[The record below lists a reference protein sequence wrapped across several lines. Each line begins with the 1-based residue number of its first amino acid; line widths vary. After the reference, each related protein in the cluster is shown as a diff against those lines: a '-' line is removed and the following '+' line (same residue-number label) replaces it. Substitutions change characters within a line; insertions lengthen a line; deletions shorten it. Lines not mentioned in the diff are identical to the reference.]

1 LEGGC
6 TALIARKT
14 VTILG
19 GAVCLFQSMP
29 LSTLFPSLEP
39 KDVLRFVVATRE
51 GSCYLWLV
59 GTNLTTTQQVTDFS
73 VEVTIDQ
80 RFENK
85 EDSPLEIEY
94 RFPLVKGVKVTDFY
108 AEIDGRKG
116 SFVVW

>member
-1 LEGGC
+1 MHCPDCPQNRDYLRRRRLPLPVHAPEYPVP
-6 TALIARKT
+6 LI
-14 VTILG
+14 
-19 GAVCLFQSMP
+19 GAKGRVKVRCCYKRGFMLF
-29 LSTLFPSLEP
+29 
-39 KDVLRFVVATRE
+39 VA
-51 GSCYLWLV
+51 V